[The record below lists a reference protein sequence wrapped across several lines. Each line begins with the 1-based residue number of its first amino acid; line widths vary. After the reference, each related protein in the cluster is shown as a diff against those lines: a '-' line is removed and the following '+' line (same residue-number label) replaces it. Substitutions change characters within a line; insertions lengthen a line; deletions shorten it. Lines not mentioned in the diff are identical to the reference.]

1 MVNILLNPNRFFAK
15 KLEEKV
21 NLRMPFIIVMIKGIF
36 VVASS
41 VLIMTKITESLPSDL
56 KPFMVIS
63 ALIGLIGG
71 LIISFLSWLILS
83 GVLYLLSCH
92 FDSEGP
98 FKRTVEFVGYGY
110 IPIIFSSF
118 AALLTMYIRLPS
130 IDISLQNP
138 QLLQQSIEQIT
149 MNNPYIMFSQTIGIL
164 CILWSATF
172 WVFALSHARNMSI
185 KNSIFTV
192 SIPIGLYLLY
202 SVYLLLGT

>member
-1 MVNILLNPNRFFAK
+1 MVNILLNPDGFFVK

-21 NLRMPFIIVMIKGIF
+21 NLKVPFLIVLIKGTF
-36 VVASS
+36 AVASS
-41 VLIMTKITESLPSDL
+41 VLIMKKITESLPSDL
-56 KPFMVIS
+56 NSFVAIS

-71 LIISFLSWLILS
+71 LIISFLGWLILS
-83 GVLYLLSCH
+83 GILYLLSCH
-92 FDSEGP
+92 FDSEGS

-110 IPIIFSSF
+110 IPMILSSF
-118 AALLTMYIRLPS
+118 VALLTMYIILPS
-130 IDISLQNP
+130 IDISLQSP

-149 MNNPYIMFSQTIGIL
+149 LNNPYIRFSQIIGIL
-164 CILWSATF
+164 CILWSANF

-202 SVYLLLGT
+202 TIYILLGA

>member
-21 NLRMPFIIVMIKGIF
+21 NLKVPFLIVFIKSIF
-36 VVASS
+36 VASS
-41 VLIMTKITESLPSDL
+41 SILIMKKITELFPSDL
-56 KPFMVIS
+56 KSFVVIS
-63 ALIGLIGG
+63 ALIGLIGS
-71 LIISFLSWLILS
+71 LIISFLGWLILS
-83 GVLYLLSCH
+83 GILYLLSCH
-92 FDSEGP
+92 FNSEGS

-110 IPIIFSSF
+110 IPMILSSF
-118 AALLTMYIRLPS
+118 ISLLTMYIILPS

-149 MNNPYIMFSQTIGIL
+149 VNNPYIRFSQIIGIL
-164 CILWSATF
+164 CILWSANF

-185 KNSIFTV
+185 KNSVFIV

-202 SVYLLLGT
+202 SMYILLGA